1 MSIILIRVRRC
12 VVWRGFG
19 LCRNSVTVSM
29 LKSRNAR
36 QFVSHKFSLLF
47 YIIRNAFVVWLV
59 GLLGSV
65 AQFFFRLFFF
75 QPDKTYKRIFFALY
89 RLHMLDGLKK
99 RRREQRSPSMRI
111 ENIIIRHDG
120 RWRPNGGGEETVR
133 AKQDRNKE
141 RERQRGRKK
150 EREMN
155 RKC

>member
-75 QPDKTYKRIFFALY
+75 STRQNIKENFF
-89 RLHMLDGLKK
+89 RFVSITHVG
-99 RRREQRSPSMRI
+99 
-111 ENIIIRHDG
+111 
-120 RWRPNGGGEETVR
+120 W
-133 AKQDRNKE
+133 AKEAKE
-141 RERQRGRKK
+141 RAEITIHAH
-150 EREMN
+150 
-155 RKC
+155 

>member
-1 MSIILIRVRRC
+1 MSIILIHVRRC

-75 QPDKTYKRIFFALY
+75 STRQNIKENFF
-89 RLHMLDGLKK
+89 RFVSITHVG
-99 RRREQRSPSMRI
+99 
-111 ENIIIRHDG
+111 
-120 RWRPNGGGEETVR
+120 W
-133 AKQDRNKE
+133 AKEAKE
-141 RERQRGRKK
+141 RAEITIHAH
-150 EREMN
+150 
-155 RKC
+155 